1 MIGHITS
8 YVIVLLFFEFFLLA
22 VVRCEKPEPIS
33 RHRIPA
39 NVKTFENDPLLAA
52 DWFLCRRGDRIEAC
66 RRNAQLHREESSD
79 LKMLAADPSSSFHP
93 RSHKSSCPKRGCL
106 HGLCQDGACFCDVGW
121 RGKRCQKDINECKK
135 RPCSQKCR
143 NTKGSYFCQC
153 RKKYTLQADRRT
165 CLRKA
170 PPTNSTAIRYLPPNI
185 ESHQPTPTGLSDSHP
200 GQTNHEI
207 LDVKKFSSRLRFRS
221 ASPRRKLPRSHK
233 PVFNSSLTLTDL
245 LNEVEVKARSAVEA
259 GKRLLARVLFIRNHP
274 QHGSSKS
281 RNPCARMRCQF
292 KCVKTLKSRA
302 KCVCP
307 PGLKLDK
314 TRRKCVDRD
323 ECFSKRGSPC
333 PENSECFNTIGS
345 YTCECSVGYQPVASA
360 NSTEAGCQD
369 VDECETGEHIC
380 SENGSCINMPGYHR
394 CECLEGF
401 RGDGVSC
408 RPSNSTRQ
416 VSARRPQ
423 QGRLEEASGPDRPL
437 LVTRLRKVRKPRR
450 KSGNKLLSAQTPK
463 PVTKRFVA
471 PRTRGSRHWRR
482 LLAMV
487 KKHRRYRG

>member
-8 YVIVLLFFEFFLLA
+8 YVTVLLSFEFFLLV

-66 RRNAQLHREESSD
+66 RRNAQLHHEESAE

-165 CLRKA
+165 CLR
-170 PPTNSTAIRYLPPNI
+170 
-185 ESHQPTPTGLSDSHP
+185 
-200 GQTNHEI
+200 
-207 LDVKKFSSRLRFRS
+207 
-221 ASPRRKLPRSHK
+221 
-233 PVFNSSLTLTDL
+233 
-245 LNEVEVKARSAVEA
+245 
-259 GKRLLARVLFIRNHP
+259 
-274 QHGSSKS
+274 

-333 PENSECFNTIGS
+333 PENSECFNTIGG